1 MDNSIQTWNNSFFP
15 GFGNRFEILTLLLD
29 PGKVNMKSAKEII
42 LQELEKITGT
52 DQVHRDLDLPLF
64 DEDLLDSLGTMELIV
79 DLSEQLGI
87 SISPAEI
94 DRQQWA
100 TPRKIIAYIEDK
112 VKVWEK
118 NIPTFYQLY

>member
-1 MDNSIQTWNNSFFP
+1 
-15 GFGNRFEILTLLLD
+15 
-29 PGKVNMKSAKEII
+29 MKSVKEII

-52 DQVHRDLDLPLF
+52 DQVQRDLDLSLF
-64 DEDLLDSLGTMELIV
+64 DEGLLDSLGTMELIV

-100 TPRKIIAYIEDK
+100 TPRKIIAYLEEK
-112 VKVWEK
+112 VKA
-118 NIPTFYQLY
+118 